1 MPQIQCIADHSG
13 GGSVGHPQHTTQLS
27 SSETADGWGAVPAQ
41 PDRVFGAGQPTL
53 HDRLAG
59 MQVSPMRRDLQPA
72 DLRGD
77 QGVFVGLSGGERAGA
92 IQPHQ
97 IIFEHTFNIWLC
109 ADTHRRLRARHMQR
123 TTPRRSGQHVDHC
136 QQPIAATRRCGEV
149 ATLAGSHSAGVGER
163 HGARHSGASQASA
176 T

>member
-97 IIFEHTFNIWLC
+97 IIFEHTFNIWVST
-109 ADTHRRLRARHMQR
+109 DTHRRLRARHN
-123 TTPRRSGQHVDHC
+123 
-136 QQPIAATRRCGEV
+136 
-149 ATLAGSHSAGVGER
+149 
-163 HGARHSGASQASA
+163 
-176 T
+176 